1 MQLLLHLFPRAKIA
15 SLKKRKTKRR
25 NKNSEEESEKSLL
38 SQNKLSKY
46 FSPSK
51 YNKNFAKL
59 DHESSILDSSQVPT
73 QYNSFRLP
81 SFIFVK
87 CMADR
92 KSSKALLVI
101 ESLKKILLQVNLNF
115 KNTNGTL
122 EKLSLIY

>member
-46 FSPSK
+46 FSPS
-51 YNKNFAKL
+51 NKNFVKL

-81 SFIFVK
+81 SLIFVK